1 MTYTTF
7 SGISITK
14 VLVILQ
20 IWNWYPILVGANP
33 SEKYERQ
40 LELWH
45 SQIKIHDSKPP
56 TRYLDMI
63 HLYFFIW
70 EFLILSIYYPYTNYP
85 YTNYPYVIY
94 IIYII
99 PFNFIYTSTGATF
112 LHRKKPPAAVQQPRP
127 QDGPWLW
134 HGPLEEQL
142 GHQWRVEDHVRI
154 TNGDL
159 KMGDFS
165 EMSPKIWLG

>member
-1 MTYTTF
+1 MKLISYSGRCQPLWKIWKAVGIMTFPNKNPWFQTTNQVLRYDPPIF
-7 SGISITK
+7 FHMRIFNIIHILSIH
-14 VLVILQ
+14 
-20 IWNWYPILVGANP
+20 YPCI
-33 SEKYERQ
+33 
-40 LELWH
+40 
-45 SQIKIHDSKPP
+45 IHI
-56 TRYLDMI
+56 I
-63 HLYFFIW
+63 H
-70 EFLILSIYYPYTNYP
+70 ILSIYYTYTNYP